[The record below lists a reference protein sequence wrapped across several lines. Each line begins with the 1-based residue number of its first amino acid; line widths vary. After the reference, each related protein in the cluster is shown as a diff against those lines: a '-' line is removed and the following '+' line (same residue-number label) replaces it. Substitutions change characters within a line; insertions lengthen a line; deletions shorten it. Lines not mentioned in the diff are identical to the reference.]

1 MGPKTVALSAV
12 VGVAALGGCASGGSY
27 SKSSYWDGSIF
38 ARPPAADAYSALLIA
53 RYASLNND
61 PSEAVAQYAS
71 VLHAVPPGDEIA
83 ARGVYA
89 ALLSGDFSQ
98 AATFAARADGAASGT
113 GRTSLTDLTLAVKSL
128 SEGRDT
134 AALGHLDL
142 ATYGPFNRAMAVNV
156 LAWLTLETDG
166 LAAAEAVLAQ
176 ADGDAFA
183 VPSVA
188 LAMAGLL
195 QSSAGE
201 DDRALATFN
210 RLDAS
215 GPRLAMA
222 TEAQARLLASAGR
235 ADEARARLAS
245 FRQDVGPH
253 PVLAELD
260 RSIAAGKPVS
270 APRLTTL
277 QGAALGIYGP
287 AAALAARTDSDLPAA
302 YFVLALEL
310 DPSLDVARTLWA
322 DALDRNGRRDEA
334 VSVLRAVPES
344 SAFFPTAQGQLA
356 WALRQSGDDEG
367 ALAIARA
374 ALETHPD
381 RDLKVQL
388 SELLVSMV
396 RDDDAER
403 LLTEIID
410 EDAER
415 GRADWRM
422 FFARGAARERM
433 GNWAGAE
440 TDLQHALTLAPDNP
454 EIMNHLGYG
463 WVDRH
468 RNLHQ
473 ALIMLERAAELRP
486 SAGEIIDSLGWA
498 YYRLGRIDEA
508 IAQLERAV
516 SLSPTSFAANDHLGD
531 AYWRAGRHLEAT
543 FQWERALSLGPAEDM
558 ADGLRQKLIAGLPP
572 RGGVMVGASLSGLP
586 EMQVQP

>member
-1 MGPKTVALSAV
+1 
-12 VGVAALGGCASGGSY
+12 
-27 SKSSYWDGSIF
+27 
-38 ARPPAADAYSALLIA
+38 
-53 RYASLNND
+53 
-61 PSEAVAQYAS
+61 
-71 VLHAVPPGDEIA
+71 
-83 ARGVYA
+83 
-89 ALLSGDFSQ
+89 
-98 AATFAARADGAASGT
+98 
-113 GRTSLTDLTLAVKSL
+113 
-128 SEGRDT
+128 
-134 AALGHLDL
+134 
-142 ATYGPFNRAMAVNV
+142 
-156 LAWLTLETDG
+156 
-166 LAAAEAVLAQ
+166 
-176 ADGDAFA
+176 
-183 VPSVA
+183 
-188 LAMAGLL
+188 
-195 QSSAGE
+195 
-201 DDRALATFN
+201 
-210 RLDAS
+210 
-215 GPRLAMA
+215 
-222 TEAQARLLASAGR
+222 
-235 ADEARARLAS
+235 
-245 FRQDVGPH
+245 
-253 PVLAELD
+253 
-260 RSIAAGKPVS
+260 
-270 APRLTTL
+270 
-277 QGAALGIYGP
+277 
-287 AAALAARTDSDLPAA
+287 AALAARTDSDLPAA

-334 VSVLRAVPES
+334 VGVLRAVPES